1 MTPPVATA
9 LVATPAVATRPAR
22 GGCTGDV
29 GSIVGWWYSGAT
41 SPGSQG
47 ATFTLDRDARVRADY
62 PRTENHNDPHAPER
76 CVLPRGGQYTLSHAP
91 VEASPGHWWVPYAVG
106 D

>member
-1 MTPPVATA
+1 VA
-9 LVATPAVATRPAR
+9 
-22 GGCTGDV
+22 
-29 GSIVGWWYSGAT
+29 GWWYAGAT

-91 VEASPGHWWVPYAVG
+91 IEASPGHWWVPYAVG
-106 D
+106 DER